1 MSWVYHFTKKVL
13 EFIAAFRR
21 RRNIKQLAF
30 ETDSMRLV
38 QWGHWNSNNVL
49 TETTLLV
56 NFDTHANNLKSFFLE
71 QHVSVA
77 NFEKLFKSVFHL
89 PNRSSLWSRL
99 ILKFRLNG
107 AKNSRWFTS
116 FISRLSHKIL
126 MYFSSNF
133 GNKDDALFT
142 ISTFKKYFQ
151 KLRNV
156 CFVQFSDQ
164 HYQIGLQKEPK
175 IVFVF

>member
-1 MSWVYHFTKKVL
+1 
-13 EFIAAFRR
+13 
-21 RRNIKQLAF
+21 
-30 ETDSMRLV
+30 MRLV

-89 PNRSSLWSRL
+89 PNLSSLWSFNVSTLL

-107 AKNSRWFTS
+107 ENSRWFTS
-116 FISRLSHKIL
+116 FISRFSHKIL
-126 MYFSSNF
+126 MYFSFNF
-133 GNKDDALFT
+133 EKKDDALFT
-142 ISTFKKYFQ
+142 ISTFKKYCQ

-156 CFVQFSDQ
+156 CFVQFSEQ
-164 HYQIGLQKEPK
+164 CYQIILRKQPK
-175 IVFVF
+175 IVFVYLWFSDICSSKHLATLV